1 MYRTGFWKNV
11 VLNIMVL
18 LLIVS
23 GIPSWAFAEETLSA
37 AATVAFEVE
46 DVIEGDTP
54 QEDVPFTFVLAR
66 EDANGTDPLP
76 ENTTATITGAGS
88 AQFEAITFTE
98 SGEYNY
104 SVQEIAGNQE
114 GYTYDSSTYHI
125 KVKVG
130 YSRTEGMKAICS
142 VRRNDETGK
151 SQALS
156 FVNEYQHV
164 PETEAPGSGDND
176 GSGDGDGAGNDDAE
190 AGDDAGSGDDEGMGN
205 AQVEADAEQT
215 RVQVI
220 KQDENGAPV
229 EGALLRIVDS
239 EGKMM
244 DEWTTDGTTHTTP
257 DVLTVG
263 ETYRLVEIQE
273 PDGYKVSEDISFTV
287 KENGA
292 TDPVVMVDEKADAG
306 TGSAHVTKHLT
317 MLGEPMAAYRDYYY
331 VALFEDEACTK
342 RVTSVRTLE
351 FICASYADTVFQNLE
366 VGKTYY
372 VSETDKN
379 GTALR
384 NGVLETGEIY
394 SAYYSSGQEFTVQK
408 DTTAELSFD
417 NQFLTLPQYYYL
429 EGILTITKKV
439 EGADGQPENSNDI
452 FYVGIYS
459 DPSYTQLAD
468 NVSENVVAI
477 SLNGSS
483 EASASIYVALPDK
496 GSSTLYVTEIDET
509 GKPVEQDSSFPYQLT
524 VSQNEVTLTML
535 DDYLKDVVLTNRE
548 YPETEEETEPETEW
562 ITEPETT
569 PETEPETVLETEPQT
584 QPQTSPATRTETEAQ
599 SETTAKSVKTGD
611 QTPIE
616 LYILLLG
623 ASAVV
628 ILIGEGYRRH
638 RKSKS

>member
-88 AQFEAITFTE
+88 AQFAAITFTE

-104 SVQEIAGNQE
+104 SVQEIAGNQK
-114 GYTYDSSTYHI
+114 GYTYDSSIYHI

-142 VRRNDETGK
+142 VRKNEETEK
-151 SQALS
+151 SPALS

-176 GSGDGDGAGNDDAE
+176 GSGDGDGAGNDDA
-190 AGDDAGSGDDEGMGN
+190 GSGDDEGLGD

-220 KQDENGAPV
+220 KQDEDGAPV
-229 EGALLRIVDS
+229 EGAVLRIVDS

-244 DEWTTDGTTHTTP
+244 DEWTTDGTAHTTP

-263 ETYRLVEIQE
+263 ETYRLVEVQE
-273 PDGYKVSEDISFTV
+273 PDGYKVAEDISFTV
-287 KENGA
+287 KEDGA
-292 TDPVVMVDEKADAG
+292 TDPVVMVDGKAEAG

-342 RVTSVRTLE
+342 RVTSIRTLE

-379 GTALR
+379 GTALKD
-384 NGVLETGEIY
+384 GILETGEIY
-394 SAYYSSGQEFTVQK
+394 SAYYSSGQKFTVQK

-477 SLNGSS
+477 SLNGAS
-483 EASASIYVALPDK
+483 EASASIFVALPDN
-496 GSSTLYVTEIDET
+496 GSSTLYVTEIDEA
-509 GKPVEQDSSFPYQLT
+509 GNPVERDSSFPYQLT
-524 VSQNEVTLTML
+524 VSQSEVTLTML

-569 PETEPETVLETEPQT
+569 PETVLETEPQT
-584 QPQTSPATRTETEAQ
+584 QPQTSPATETEAQ
-599 SETTAKSVKTGD
+599 SETPAKSVKTGD

-616 LYILLLG
+616 LYILLLA

-628 ILIGEGYRRH
+628 ILIAEGYRRR
-638 RKSKS
+638 RKSK